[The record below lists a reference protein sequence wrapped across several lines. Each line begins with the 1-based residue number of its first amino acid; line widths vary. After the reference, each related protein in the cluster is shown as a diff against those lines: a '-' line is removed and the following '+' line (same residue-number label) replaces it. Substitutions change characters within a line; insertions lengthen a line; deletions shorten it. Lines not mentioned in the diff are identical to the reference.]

1 MAREHITDSSLGPC
15 WCAPVTLAYGDEVV
29 SDAEGNVIAINQ
41 EPEDDEAAV

>member
-1 MAREHITDSSLGPC
+1 MARDHITDSTL
-15 WCAPVTLAYGDEVV
+15 VTLAYGDEVV